1 MVAGLVFTF
10 SSKREIRH
18 SHVVVVQRRARK
30 CTKKCDAR
38 AKLLFSLSNLF
49 LFLPCSLPS
58 PSSLG
63 SFSNDDGDSN
73 QNVKKSKGLDWQN
86 NNFARASLFF
96 VPFFAVTAR
105 LRREKSLI
113 SYFMEDVNKGRRTF
127 PSLSKLKSG
136 LQENSFKEILLHLTF
151 SAIWKS
157 LKKREFILKVT
168 FSRQSPSSMLKLPVA

>member
-18 SHVVVVQRRARK
+18 SHVEVVQRWARK

-38 AKLLFSLSNLF
+38 AKLLFSLTNLF
-49 LFLPCSLPS
+49 LCLPCLLPS
-58 PSSLG
+58 PLSLG

-73 QNVKKSKGLDWQN
+73 QNVKQSKGLDWQN

-96 VPFFAVTAR
+96 VHFFAVTAR

-113 SYFMEDVNKGRRTF
+113 SFFMENVNKGRRTF
-127 PSLSKLKSG
+127 LSLSKLKSG
-136 LQENSFKEILLHLTF
+136 LQENNFKEILLHLTF
-151 SAIWKS
+151 SANWN
-157 LKKREFILKVT
+157 KRDKV
-168 FSRQSPSSMLKLPVA
+168 